1 MASKS
6 RTHLGSTGTAENNRR
21 KEAEA
26 HEVLTELVNYAISCG
41 KRGSV
46 TVRINFNPG
55 WLSKVRKGM
64 ELDTNG
70 EAG

>member
-6 RTHLGSTGTAENNRR
+6 RTHLGSTSTAENNRR
-21 KEAEA
+21 KEAKA
-26 HEVLTELVNYAISCG
+26 HEVLTELVNYAISCN

-55 WLSKVRKGM
+55 WLSTVRKGM

-70 EAG
+70 ELG